1 MEGLRGFPHPF
12 LFYTVWIAII
22 STKSLTSSLIP
33 FYTDK
38 KITTLSGTGVF
49 FADISVQD
57 KEILEA
63 FIEKNT

>member
-1 MEGLRGFPHPF
+1 MKGLRGFPHPF